1 MRTCIGLIAA
11 KVHDKAMKLHA
22 IASLG
27 VSGTDNQGCTTTT
40 PSHQT
45 GGGNGTLTSSH
56 NGSLQAIS
64 NGQLPANGADNGYS
78 PSQQT
83 TVTQLSNGDDLQAEN
98 DRTPENRD
106 DKSGPYWDLHAS
118 NTNNNADEVVATQ
131 VRIVSES
138 IPANT
143 KHSHN
148 FLYNVGPTSKT
159 LGRRCINVMKMLC
172 VCLGICAGTVPPSQA
187 HTAVWF
193 STLSATLYICILFGI
208 DPKNCMQI
216 YRDSSLRFF
225 FGGRGVLEKKAFIL
239 KMPKEGP
246 LASSFFRYF

>member
-148 FLYNVGPTSKT
+148 FLYNVGPTSST

-172 VCLGICAGTVPPSQA
+172 VRWVSVRGPSLHPKPILPYGLVPYLP
-187 HTAVWF
+187 
-193 STLSATLYICILFGI
+193 LYIF
-208 DPKNCMQI
+208 
-216 YRDSSLRFF
+216 
-225 FGGRGVLEKKAFIL
+225 AFY
-239 KMPKEGP
+239 
-246 LASSFFRYF
+246 LASTPKIACKFTVTVL